1 MCTFYASSLY
11 CAHYSPVSTSFISS
25 DWSIVRSKPSNISLS
40 GSFISKD
47 REKGGHVL
55 GLNID
60 KADLALDY
68 TQGFEMKLPDNEML
82 DGFDLTI
89 DQSEDIKEVETG
101 E

>member
-1 MCTFYASSLY
+1 MVGLY
-11 CAHYSPVSTSFISS
+11 CPPYMDKLNAAGWH
-25 DWSIVRSKPSNISLS
+25 LH
-40 GSFISKD
+40 FISKD

-68 TQGFEMKLPDNEML
+68 TQGFEMKLPDNEMF

>member
-1 MCTFYASSLY
+1 MTGRNPVCSLTEDKQLPSATAVCSRHAS
-11 CAHYSPVSTSFISS
+11 
-25 DWSIVRSKPSNISLS
+25 RSK
-40 GSFISKD
+40 
-47 REKGGHVL
+47 GHL
-55 GLNID
+55 RLELPDNRYEYHLQFD

-68 TQGFEMKLPDNEML
+68 TQGFEMKLPDNEMF